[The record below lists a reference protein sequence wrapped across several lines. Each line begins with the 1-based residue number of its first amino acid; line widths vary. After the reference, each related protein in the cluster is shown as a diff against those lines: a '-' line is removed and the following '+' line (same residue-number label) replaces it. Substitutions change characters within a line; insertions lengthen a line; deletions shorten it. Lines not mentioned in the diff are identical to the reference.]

1 MNWNAVSEGN
11 NTVMIYKNYGTTGL
25 KVSAIGFGGMRLP
38 SECPIEEA
46 AAIVKA
52 GFDAGINYF
61 DTAPGYGRSEDVFGC
76 AFKTMPRDRFIL
88 STKTN
93 ADSAEKARRDV
104 ENSLRRMGV
113 DSIDILHMWC
123 VMDMAN
129 YRHRV
134 EHGVLDELIKMRDEG
149 LVRHLAV
156 STHMN
161 GEEMGGLFREYPFE
175 GVLLGC
181 SAINFPYRERGIA
194 EAAERNMGVVVMN
207 PLGGGLIPGHPEY
220 FEYLKTSPEET
231 VTEAALRF
239 LIDDPA
245 ITVALVGLAN
255 EKQIAE
261 AVRAV
266 EGYRPLPPDYKD
278 RLRSHTPEDGSLDK
292 LCTSCGYCQPC
303 PMKVP
308 IVKLMDAYN
317 HYILNDRTP
326 NNITDRLNWHW
337 GIRKGDPAVASCIEC
352 GCCESKCTQKLPIV
366 SRLRTVAQS
375 VRESE

>member
-1 MNWNAVSEGN
+1 
-11 NTVMIYKNYGTTGL
+11 MIYKNYGKTGL
-25 KVSAIGFGGMRLP
+25 QVSAVGFGGMRLP
-38 SECPIEEA
+38 AECPVEEA
-46 AAIVKA
+46 AAVVKA

-76 AFKTMPRDRFIL
+76 AFKTMPRSRFIV

-93 ADSAEKARRDV
+93 AKQAGDARRDV
-104 ENSLRRMGV
+104 ENSLRRMGI
-113 DSIDILHMWC
+113 DAIDILHMWC
-123 VMDMAN
+123 VMDMADYDN
-129 YRHRV
+129 RV
-134 EHGVLDELIKMRDEG
+134 ARGVLDEMMKMRDEG

-161 GEEMGGLFREYPFE
+161 GDEMSGLFDTFPFE
-175 GVLLGC
+175 GVLLGY
-181 SAINFPYRERGIA
+181 SAINFAYRERGIA
-194 EAAERNMGVVVMN
+194 AAAERNMGVVVMN

-220 FEYLKTSPEET
+220 FDYLKTEEQET

-245 ITVALVGLAN
+245 ISVALVGLSNAQ
-255 EKQIAE
+255 QIAE
-261 AVRAV
+261 AIRAV
-266 EGYRPLPPDYKD
+266 DGHRPLPADYKES
-278 RLRSHTPEDGSLDK
+278 LRKHTLESDSLDK

-317 HYILNDRTP
+317 HCILNGHEP
-326 NNITDRLNWHW
+326 KNIADRLRWHW
-337 GIRKGDPAVASCIEC
+337 GINKGDPALTSCIEC

-366 SRLRTVAQS
+366 QRLRTVA
-375 VRESE
+375 RTMYELKEE